1 VCGICGIV
9 NFDNTEVSTLSIET
23 MMNAMK
29 HRGPD
34 DEGIFITDNIG
45 LGFVRLSILDLTP
58 AGHQPMKSS
67 DGNYVLI
74 FNGEI
79 YNYIELRNELK
90 TKGYTFK
97 SDSDS
102 EILLNAY
109 IEWGE
114 DALNH
119 LNGMFAFV
127 IYDKVKKEIFGARDR
142 FGIKPFYYKN
152 TENQFIFASD
162 IPSILSVSDSRP
174 KPNDKIIFDYLVYN
188 RTNHTNETFF
198 EAVLKLPHGHCILIK
213 NGLVTLKKWY
223 DLNDKVRKL
232 KPLSFNEKDFFQ
244 EFSKSI
250 NLQLRSDVEVGTCL
264 SGGLDSSAITSIVL
278 KNNTKALHS
287 FSAIYDLGDNGDE
300 TPFINIYSDTSL
312 RMHFTKPTADGLLQ
326 DIYKLHLAISEPIP
340 NTSEYAEYKVM
351 ELAKKNCTV
360 ILNGQG
366 ADEMMAGYHYFYGY
380 YFKELLLSFKL
391 AKLVKEIY
399 SYLSIHRS
407 LFGLKSFLFS
417 LNPRLYSKLKRNY
430 LKSDFKNRF
439 SDKKN
444 PILDDFY
451 NAKTLQ
457 EFLIKH
463 FEYKFEHHL
472 LWADKSGMHF
482 SLETRFPF
490 LDHNLV
496 EKTLASGI
504 TIKNGWT
511 KHLLRESMNGI
522 LPEKIRLRVDKM
534 GFETPENRWFRTPE
548 MKTFVEKILSTDKF
562 KARPYFDNTK
572 VDKVLNE
579 YLNQNIYNP
588 DIWKWLSLEIWFN
601 LYID

>member
-9 NFDNTEVSTLSIET
+9 NFDNAEVSTLSIET

-102 EILLNAY
+102 EVLLNAY

-114 DALNH
+114 DALNK

-142 FGIKPFYYKN
+142 FGIKPFYYKK
-152 TENQFIFASD
+152 TENRLVFASD
-162 IPSILSVSDSRP
+162 IPSILSISESRP
-174 KPNDKIIFDYLVYN
+174 KPNDKIIYDYLTYN

-198 EAVLKLPHGHCILIK
+198 EDVLKLSHGHCILIK

-287 FSAIYDLGDNGDE
+287 FSAIYDLGDSGDE

-312 RMHFTKPTADGLLQ
+312 RMHFTKPTADSLLQ
-326 DIYKLHLAISEPIP
+326 DIYNLHSAISEPIP

-391 AKLVKEIY
+391 VELVKEIY
-399 SYLSIHRS
+399 FYLSIHRS

-417 LNPRLYSKLKRNY
+417 MNPRLFTKLKRNY

-534 GFETPENRWFRTPE
+534 GFETPEKKWFQTPE
-548 MKTFVEKILSTDKF
+548 MKSFVKKVLSTDKF
-562 KARPYFDNTK
+562 KGRNYFDNTK

-579 YLNQNIYNP
+579 YFNQNIYNP

>member
-1 VCGICGIV
+1 MCGICGIV
-9 NFDNTEVSTLSIET
+9 NFDNAEVSTLSIET

-102 EILLNAY
+102 EVLLNAY

-142 FGIKPFYYKN
+142 FGIKPFYYKK
-152 TENQFIFASD
+152 TENRLVFASD
-162 IPSILSVSDSRP
+162 IPSILSISESRP
-174 KPNDKIIFDYLVYN
+174 KPNDKIIYDYLTYN

-198 EAVLKLPHGHCILIK
+198 EDVLKLSHGHCILIK

-287 FSAIYDLGDNGDE
+287 FSAIYDLGDSGDE

-312 RMHFTKPTADGLLQ
+312 RMHFTKPTADSLLQ
-326 DIYKLHLAISEPIP
+326 DIYNLHSAISEPIP

-391 AKLVKEIY
+391 VELVKEIY
-399 SYLSIHRS
+399 FYLSIHRS

-417 LNPRLYSKLKRNY
+417 MNPRLFTKLKRNY

-534 GFETPENRWFRTPE
+534 GFETPEKKWFQTPE
-548 MKTFVEKILSTDKF
+548 MKSFVKKVLSTDKF
-562 KARPYFDNTK
+562 KGRNYFDNTK

-579 YLNQNIYNP
+579 YFNQNIYNP

>member
-9 NFDNTEVSTLSIET
+9 NFDNAEVSTLSIET

-102 EILLNAY
+102 EVLLNAY

-142 FGIKPFYYKN
+142 FGIKPFYYKK
-152 TENQFIFASD
+152 TENRLVFASD
-162 IPSILSVSDSRP
+162 IPSILSISESRP
-174 KPNDKIIFDYLVYN
+174 KPNDKIIYDYLTYN

-198 EAVLKLPHGHCILIK
+198 EDVLKLSHGHCILIK

-287 FSAIYDLGDNGDE
+287 FSAIYDLGDSGDE

-312 RMHFTKPTADGLLQ
+312 RMHFTKPAADGLLQ
-326 DIYKLHLAISEPIP
+326 DIYNLHSAISEPIP

-391 AKLVKEIY
+391 VELVKEIY
-399 SYLSIHRS
+399 FYLSIHRS

-417 LNPRLYSKLKRNY
+417 MNPRLFTKLKRNY

-439 SDKKN
+439 SDNKN

-534 GFETPENRWFRTPE
+534 GFETPEKKWFQTPE
-548 MKTFVEKILSTDKF
+548 MKSFVKKVLSTDKF
-562 KARPYFDNTK
+562 KGRNYFDNTK

-579 YLNQNIYNP
+579 YFNQNIYNP

>member
-1 VCGICGIV
+1 MCGICGIV
-9 NFDNTEVSTLSIET
+9 NFDNTEVSTLSIEK
-23 MMNAMK
+23 MMNTMK

-34 DEGIFITDNIG
+34 DEGVFITNNIG

-90 TKGYTFK
+90 AKGYIFK

-102 EILLNAY
+102 EVLLNAY

-114 DALNH
+114 DALNK

-127 IYDKVKKEIFGARDR
+127 IYDRLKKEIFGARDR
-142 FGIKPFYYKN
+142 FGIKPFYYKK
-152 TENQFIFASD
+152 TENRLVFASD
-162 IPSILSVSDSRP
+162 IPSILSISESRP
-174 KPNDKIIFDYLVYN
+174 KPNDKIIYDYLTYN

-198 EAVLKLPHGHCILIK
+198 EDVLKLSHGHFILIK

-287 FSAIYDLGDNGDE
+287 FSAIYDLGDSGDE

-312 RMHFTKPTADGLLQ
+312 RMHFTKPKADSLLK
-326 DIYKLHLAISEPIP
+326 DIYNLHSAISEPIP

-399 SYLSIHRS
+399 FYLSIHRS

-417 LNPRLYSKLKRNY
+417 MNPRLYSKLKRNY

-511 KHLLRESMNGI
+511 KYLLRESMKEI
-522 LPEKIRLRVDKM
+522 LHEKIRLRVDKM
-534 GFETPENRWFRTPE
+534 GFETPEKKWFQTPE
-548 MKTFVEKILSTDKF
+548 MKSFVKKVLSTDKF
-562 KARPYFDNTK
+562 KGRNYFDNTK

-579 YLNQNIYNP
+579 YFNQNIYNP

>member
-1 VCGICGIV
+1 
-9 NFDNTEVSTLSIET
+9 
-23 MMNAMK
+23 
-29 HRGPD
+29 
-34 DEGIFITDNIG
+34 
-45 LGFVRLSILDLTP
+45 
-58 AGHQPMKSS
+58 
-67 DGNYVLI
+67 
-74 FNGEI
+74 
-79 YNYIELRNELK
+79 
-90 TKGYTFK
+90 
-97 SDSDS
+97 
-102 EILLNAY
+102 
-109 IEWGE
+109 
-114 DALNH
+114 
-119 LNGMFAFV
+119 
-127 IYDKVKKEIFGARDR
+127 
-142 FGIKPFYYKN
+142 
-152 TENQFIFASD
+152 
-162 IPSILSVSDSRP
+162 
-174 KPNDKIIFDYLVYN
+174 
-188 RTNHTNETFF
+188 
-198 EAVLKLPHGHCILIK
+198 
-213 NGLVTLKKWY
+213 
-223 DLNDKVRKL
+223 
-232 KPLSFNEKDFFQ
+232 
-244 EFSKSI
+244 
-250 NLQLRSDVEVGTCL
+250 
-264 SGGLDSSAITSIVL
+264 
-278 KNNTKALHS
+278 
-287 FSAIYDLGDNGDE
+287 
-300 TPFINIYSDTSL
+300 
-312 RMHFTKPTADGLLQ
+312 
-326 DIYKLHLAISEPIP
+326 
-340 NTSEYAEYKVM
+340 
-351 ELAKKNCTV
+351 
-360 ILNGQG
+360 
-366 ADEMMAGYHYFYGY
+366 
-380 YFKELLLSFKL
+380 
-391 AKLVKEIY
+391 
-399 SYLSIHRS
+399 
-407 LFGLKSFLFS
+407 

-534 GFETPENRWFRTPE
+534 GFETPENRWFQTQE

-579 YLNQNIYNP
+579 YLNQNNYNP

>member
-1 VCGICGIV
+1 MCGICGIV
-9 NFDNTEVSTLSIET
+9 NFDNAEVSTLSIET

-102 EILLNAY
+102 EVLLNAY

-114 DALNH
+114 DALNK

-142 FGIKPFYYKN
+142 FGIKPFYYKK
-152 TENQFIFASD
+152 TENRLVFASD
-162 IPSILSVSDSRP
+162 IPSILSISESRP
-174 KPNDKIIFDYLVYN
+174 KPNDKIIYDYLTYN

-198 EAVLKLPHGHCILIK
+198 EDVLKLSHGHCILIK

-287 FSAIYDLGDNGDE
+287 FSAIYDLGDSGDE

-312 RMHFTKPTADGLLQ
+312 RMHFTKPAADGLLQ
-326 DIYKLHLAISEPIP
+326 DIYNLHSAISEPIP

-391 AKLVKEIY
+391 VELVKEIY
-399 SYLSIHRS
+399 FYLSIHRS

-417 LNPRLYSKLKRNY
+417 MNPRLFTKLKRNY

-439 SDKKN
+439 SDNKN

-534 GFETPENRWFRTPE
+534 GFETPEKKWFQTPE
-548 MKTFVEKILSTDKF
+548 MKSFVKKVLSTDKF
-562 KARPYFDNTK
+562 KGRNYFDNTK

-579 YLNQNIYNP
+579 YFNQNIYNP

>member
-1 VCGICGIV
+1 VCGICGIINV
-9 NFDNTEVSTLSIET
+9 NDNPVSTVSISE
-23 MMNAMK
+23 MMKTMK

-34 DEGIFITDNIG
+34 DEGIFIDDNIG
-45 LGFVRLSILDLTP
+45 LGFVRLSILDLSP

-90 TKGYTFK
+90 SKGYTFK

-102 EILLNAY
+102 EVLLNAY
-109 IEWGE
+109 IEWG
-114 DALNH
+114 DDVLNR

-127 IYDKVKKEIFGARDR
+127 IYNKVKKEIFGARDR
-142 FGIKPFYYKN
+142 FGIKPFYYIN
-152 TENQFIFASD
+152 TGNQFIFASE
-162 IPSILSVSDSRP
+162 IPSILSVCESRP
-174 KPNDKIIFDYLVYN
+174 KPNDKIIYDYLTYN

-198 EAVLKLPHGHCILIK
+198 EDVLKLPHGQCVSIT
-213 NGLVTLKKWY
+213 NGYVSTKKWY
-223 DLNDKVRKL
+223 NLNDRVKKTEP
-232 KPLSFNEKDFFQ
+232 KSFNEKDFLQ

-287 FSAIYDLGDNGDE
+287 FSAIYDLGDSGDE

-312 RMHFTKPTADGLLQ
+312 RMHFTKPAADGLLQ
-326 DIYKLHLAISEPIP
+326 DIYNLHLAISEPIP

-399 SYLSIHRS
+399 FYLSIHRS

-534 GFETPENRWFRTPE
+534 GFETPENRWFQTQE

-579 YLNQNIYNP
+579 YLNQNNYNP

>member
-9 NFDNTEVSTLSIET
+9 NFDNAEVSTLSIET

-102 EILLNAY
+102 EVLLNAY

-142 FGIKPFYYKN
+142 FGIKPFYYKK
-152 TENQFIFASD
+152 TENRLVFASD
-162 IPSILSVSDSRP
+162 IPSILSISGSRP
-174 KPNDKIIFDYLVYN
+174 KPNDKIIYDYLTYN

-198 EAVLKLPHGHCILIK
+198 EDVLKLSHGHCILIK

-287 FSAIYDLGDNGDE
+287 FSAIYDLGDSGDE

-312 RMHFTKPTADGLLQ
+312 RMHFTKPAADGLLQ
-326 DIYKLHLAISEPIP
+326 DIYNLHSAISEPIP

-391 AKLVKEIY
+391 VELVKEIY
-399 SYLSIHRS
+399 FYLSIHRS

-417 LNPRLYSKLKRNY
+417 MNPRLFTKLKRNY

-439 SDKKN
+439 SDNKN

-534 GFETPENRWFRTPE
+534 GFETPEKKWFQTPE
-548 MKTFVEKILSTDKF
+548 MKSFVKKVLSTDKF
-562 KARPYFDNTK
+562 KGRNYFDNTK

-579 YLNQNIYNP
+579 YFNQNIYNP

>member
-1 VCGICGIV
+1 MCGICGIV
-9 NFDNTEVSTLSIET
+9 NFDNAEVSTLSIET

-102 EILLNAY
+102 EVLLNAY

-114 DALNH
+114 DALNK

-142 FGIKPFYYKN
+142 FGIKPFYYKK
-152 TENQFIFASD
+152 TENRLVFASD
-162 IPSILSVSDSRP
+162 IPSILSISESRP
-174 KPNDKIIFDYLVYN
+174 KPNDKIIYDYLTYN

-198 EAVLKLPHGHCILIK
+198 EDVLKLSHGHCILIK

-287 FSAIYDLGDNGDE
+287 FSAIYDLGDSGDE

-312 RMHFTKPTADGLLQ
+312 RMHFTKPTADSLLQ
-326 DIYKLHLAISEPIP
+326 DIYNLHSAISEPIP

-391 AKLVKEIY
+391 VELVKEIY
-399 SYLSIHRS
+399 FYLSIHRS

-417 LNPRLYSKLKRNY
+417 MNPRLFTKLKRNY

-534 GFETPENRWFRTPE
+534 GFETPEKKWFQTPE
-548 MKTFVEKILSTDKF
+548 MKSFVKKVLSTDKF
-562 KARPYFDNTK
+562 KGRNYFDNTK

-579 YLNQNIYNP
+579 YFNQNIYNP